1 MTNRNNWQTSI
12 SVSLTDF
19 SAERMKD
26 LQENDIH
33 YMELTHGKLYAF
45 ENFSKKSKYIFETA
59 KKHGVTI
66 RSVHLP
72 FSPFELF
79 DPAGADKQL
88 RDNFLKYLSEILK
101 ISAERGAEIIVIHPS
116 AEPYDEALR
125 EMHLN
130 YAIESVS
137 VLHRLAKQSG
147 VILAVENLPRTCM
160 CRNCYD
166 IEKIAAAI
174 PDIHFCFD
182 SNHSLTDKN
191 SEIIKT
197 MGNRIVA
204 THISDYEFIDEMHL
218 LPGEGKNNW
227 QEIISCL
234 EKADYNGT
242 WNYEVGNCS
251 AVPAKIF
258 KENHMALLSGEIK

>member
-12 SVSLTDF
+12 SVNLTDF
-19 SAERMKD
+19 SAERMKEFR
-26 LQENDIH
+26 ENDIN
-33 YMELTHGKLYAF
+33 YMELTHGELEAF
-45 ENFSKKSKYIFETA
+45 ENFSEKSKYIFKCA
-59 KKHGVTI
+59 NNHGVTI

-72 FSPFELF
+72 FAPFALF
-79 DPAGADKQL
+79 DPASADKKL
-88 RDNFLKYLSEILK
+88 RDNFLKYQSEILK
-101 ISAERGAEIIVIHPS
+101 ISAERGAEIIVVHPS
-116 AEPYDEALR
+116 AEPYEEKSR

-130 YAIESVS
+130 YAIESIY
-137 VLHRLAKQSG
+137 VLHSLAKKSG

-160 CRNCYD
+160 GRNCYD
-166 IEKIAAAI
+166 IKKIAAAI

-191 SEIIKT
+191 SDIIKA

-234 EKADYNGT
+234 EEADYKGT
-242 WNYEVGNCS
+242 WNYEIRDCS
-251 AVPAKIF
+251 DIPAKIF
-258 KENHMALLSGEIK
+258 KENHRALLFGEIK